1 MTVQQMHNEFKV
13 LLDKADGGGAPS
25 FLPTEIDLFLNSAV
39 EKFIS
44 KRAFGNNFRRTS
56 FEEDQKRRDDLRNLI
71 QSSANST
78 ISPGIKP
85 NSYSIRLPG
94 DYRHAISE
102 ECILEGSNKRVSI
115 KPLSYDRYNKIINDP
130 FNSPSH
136 GTVYRMDFKGNTFQ
150 LISETRVITYFLLY
164 ISNPQKIS
172 LTGSQD
178 DVDYPSLANHTHK
191 EIIRMAVLE
200 ALENVEQP
208 RYQTSKIELNEI
220 E

>member
-1 MTVQQMHNEFKV
+1 MGRSPF
-13 LLDKADGGGAPS
+13 

-71 QSSANST
+71 QNYVYSDL
-78 ISPGIKP
+78 SPGIKP
-85 NSYSIRLPG
+85 SSYSVNLPE

-102 ECILEGSNKRVSI
+102 ECILEDSSKRVSI
-115 KPLSYDRYNKIINDP
+115 KPLSYDRYNKIVNDP

-136 GTVYRMDFKGNTFQ
+136 GTVYRMDFSGNTFE
-150 LISETRVITYFLLY
+150 LISETTIVRYFLLY
-164 ISNPQKIS
+164 ISNPQEINLANS
-172 LTGSQD
+172 EEG
-178 DVDYPSLANHTHK
+178 VNYPSLANHTHK
-191 EIIRMAVLE
+191 EIVRMAVLE